1 MVERYNV
8 KWCRNAG
15 TPKPAK
21 VKWNIFG
28 VFTVIEIQEL
38 PQSEFE
44 GQYFDNAE
52 MIVES
57 DKELDEWTIERL
69 KSGRVYVCGIDE
81 IP

>member
-1 MVERYNV
+1 MAERYNV

-15 TPKPAK
+15 TSKPAK
-21 VKWNIFG
+21 VKWLYN

-44 GQYFDNAE
+44 GRYFDCAN

-57 DKELDEWTIERL
+57 DTELDEWTIKSL
-69 KSGRVYVCGIDE
+69 KSGKVFVCGIDE